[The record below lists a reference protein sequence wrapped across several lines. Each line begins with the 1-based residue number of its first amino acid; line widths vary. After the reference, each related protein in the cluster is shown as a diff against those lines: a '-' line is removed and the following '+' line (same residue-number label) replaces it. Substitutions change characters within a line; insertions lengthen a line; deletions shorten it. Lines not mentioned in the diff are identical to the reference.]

1 MSLDPQLVIMAK
13 RPQIGRVKTR
23 LARDIGTAEALRF
36 FRGASVS
43 LIRRVARDPRW
54 QTVIAVSPDM
64 ATHDRGIWPSDI
76 PLVPQGSGD
85 LGARMGR
92 LFRDLPPG
100 PVVIIGADIPGI
112 TRAHVASAFAAL
124 GNHDAV
130 LGPADDG
137 GYWLVGLRRQPRI
150 AEIFGDVR
158 WSSEHA
164 FTDTVGNIRGQAL
177 SLAVIGTLADI
188 DTGDDFRKWRQDA

>member
-23 LARDIGTAEALRF
+23 LASDIGAAEALRF
-36 FRGASVS
+36 FRGASAS

-54 QTVIAVSPDM
+54 QTVMAVAPDM
-64 ATHDRGIWPSDI
+64 AAHDRGIWPSDI
-76 PLVPQGSGD
+76 RCVPQGGGD

-92 LFRDLPPG
+92 LFRELPPG
-100 PVVIIGADIPGI
+100 PVVIIGADIPEI
-112 TRAHVASAFAAL
+112 TRTHVASAFAAL

-137 GYWLVGLRRQPRI
+137 GYWLVGLRRRPRI

-158 WSSEHA
+158 WSSE
-164 FTDTVGNIRGQAL
+164 DTFNDTAKNILRQGL

-188 DTGDDFRKWRQDA
+188 DTGDDFRKWRQAR

>member
-13 RPQIGRVKTR
+13 RPAIGRVKTR
-23 LARDIGTAEALRF
+23 LARDIGSAEALRF
-36 FRGASVS
+36 FRGATAS

-54 QTVIAVSPDM
+54 QTVIAVSPDN
-64 ATHDRGIWPSDI
+64 ATYDCGIWPAGI
-76 PLVPQGSGD
+76 PRIPQGGGD

-92 LFRDLPPG
+92 LFRELPPG

-112 TRAHVASAFAAL
+112 TRKHVATAFAAL

-137 GYWLVGLRRQPRI
+137 GYWLVGLRRRPRI
-150 AEIFGDVR
+150 AEIFAAVR
-158 WSSEHA
+158 WSSEHT
-164 FTDTVGNIRGQAL
+164 FDDTANNIRGQGM
-177 SLAVIGTLADI
+177 SLAIVGTLADI
-188 DTGDDFRKWRQDA
+188 DTGADFSKWRQMR